1 MKQFNST
8 AFPLSFYSRP
18 TLTLAKELLGCT
30 LVKIDSEGTAAG
42 IIVETEAYMGP
53 VDRAAHSYNN
63 RRTKRTEVMF
73 QTFGHVYTY
82 MMHTHCLFNIVSAGR
97 DEPEAI
103 LIRAIEPTLGL
114 SLMQKRRGSQTSF
127 SLTNGPGKLT
137 KALGITMD
145 DYGKVLPS
153 PDLFIS
159 PGIKPESI
167 SAGKRIGIERA
178 GEAAEY
184 PWRFWVT
191 GNPYVSRHQK
201 GEVLR

>member
-1 MKQFNST
+1 MKHFNST
-8 AFPLSFYSRP
+8 AFPLSFYSKP

-30 LVKIDSEGTAAG
+30 LVKITGEGTAAG
-42 IIVETEAYMGP
+42 IIIETEAYMGP
-53 VDRAAHSYNN
+53 MDKAAHSYNN

-73 QTFGHVYTY
+73 QPYGHVYTY
-82 MMHTHCLFNIVSAGR
+82 MMHTHCLFNIVSAGM

-103 LIRAIEPTLGL
+103 LIRAIEPTLGH

-145 DYGKVLPS
+145 DYGKALPS

-159 PGIKPESI
+159 PGIQPESI
-167 SAGKRIGIERA
+167 SAGKRIGIDRS
-178 GEAAEY
+178 GEAADY

-201 GEVLR
+201 GEVLK